1 MSREQVFSE
10 VKELVKPYVKN
21 MDAFNSATEETTFL
35 KDLQINSARLVDII
49 LDMETK
55 FDITV
60 SDEEADQV
68 RTLGS
73 AVDLLVQK
81 KSDWLILI
89 AWKGVG
95 RKFSTHFYFEN
106 DWKWH
111 YRFDRSD

>member
-1 MSREQVFSE
+1 MSSREDLFNQ

-21 MDAFNSATEETTFL
+21 MDAFNGATESTTFL

-60 SDEEADQV
+60 SDEEADAV

-73 AVDLLVQK
+73 AVDLLQSK
-81 KSDWLILI
+81 N
-89 AWKGVG
+89 G
-95 RKFSTHFYFEN
+95 
-106 DWKWH
+106 
-111 YRFDRSD
+111 

>member
-10 VKELVKPYVKN
+10 IKELIKPYVKN
-21 MDAFNSATEETTFL
+21 MDAFANATEQTTFL

-49 LDMETK
+49 LDMESK

-73 AVDLLVQK
+73 AVDLLLQK
-81 KSDWLILI
+81 
-89 AWKGVG
+89 
-95 RKFSTHFYFEN
+95 
-106 DWKWH
+106 
-111 YRFDRSD
+111 RSG

>member
-1 MSREQVFSE
+1 MSREQIFSE

-21 MDAFNSATEETTFL
+21 MDVFNSATEETTFL

-60 SDEEADQV
+60 SDEEADSV

-73 AVDLLVQK
+73 AVDLLLK
-81 KSDWLILI
+81 KRE
-89 AWKGVG
+89 G
-95 RKFSTHFYFEN
+95 
-106 DWKWH
+106 
-111 YRFDRSD
+111 

>member
-21 MDAFNSATEETTFL
+21 MDAFNSATEGTTFL

-73 AVDLLVQK
+73 AVDLLLQK
-81 KSDWLILI
+81 
-89 AWKGVG
+89 
-95 RKFSTHFYFEN
+95 
-106 DWKWH
+106 
-111 YRFDRSD
+111 RSG

>member
-60 SDEEADQV
+60 SDEEADSV

-73 AVDLLVQK
+73 AVDLLLK
-81 KSDWLILI
+81 KRE
-89 AWKGVG
+89 G
-95 RKFSTHFYFEN
+95 
-106 DWKWH
+106 
-111 YRFDRSD
+111 